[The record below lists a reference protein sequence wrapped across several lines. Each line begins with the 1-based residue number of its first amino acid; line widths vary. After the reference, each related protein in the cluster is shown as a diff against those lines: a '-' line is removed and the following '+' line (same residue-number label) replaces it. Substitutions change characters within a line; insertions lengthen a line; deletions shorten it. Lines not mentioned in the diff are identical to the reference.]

1 MSFIMNLIFCII
13 ALAPLQLNADWPQ
26 WRGPT
31 RDGNWYEPRFPLH
44 LPKDAKPLWKLPLG
58 GGYGGIAVANDKL
71 FVMDR
76 IKDGKENEPEE
87 FERIHCLE
95 PLTGKQLWLHSYKAA
110 YKKLDYGNGPRTTPT
125 IHQGKVYAF
134 GSIGDIHCL
143 DMNTGKVLWHRN
155 AVADFNAKYPTW
167 GYSSSP
173 LIDENRVLLQIG
185 GKPDACFIA
194 LDKDTGKEVW
204 RSGSD
209 RPGYASAQIFTVNNQ
224 KQIVWWSAQNAC
236 GLDPKTGSILWKS
249 PVGMDYDVAIADLIF
264 HEGVFLA
271 SDYWTGSKAI
281 ELAPAGPKVVWE
293 GKQLSMLMCSPL
305 VRDGYFYALDR
316 FRGIKCI
323 EAKTGKIMWENESV
337 TVRGTNPQASLVWV
351 GKRALIFNEKGELIL
366 AELSPKEFKLVD
378 KISVCGF
385 TWAHP
390 AFAQGCIF
398 ARTDKEIVAVQLF
411 KP

>member
-1 MSFIMNLIFCII
+1 MTYLLFLF
-13 ALAPLQLNADWPQ
+13 ALLPLQHNSDWPQ

-31 RDGNWYEPRFPLH
+31 RDGTWHEPQFPLH

-58 GGYGGIAVANDKL
+58 AGYGGIAVSNNKL
-71 FVMDR
+71 FVLDR
-76 IKDGKENEPEE
+76 IKSTKNNETEE
-87 FERIHCLE
+87 LERILCLD
-95 PLTGKQLWLHSYKAA
+95 PLTGKQLWLHAYNAA

-125 IHQGKVYAF
+125 IHQGKVYTF

-143 DMNTGKVLWHRN
+143 DINTGKVLWHRN
-155 AVADFNAKYPTW
+155 AVVDFNAKYPIW
-167 GYSSSP
+167 GYASSP

-185 GKPDACFIA
+185 AKPDGCFIA
-194 LDKDTGKEVW
+194 LNKDTGKEIW
-204 RSGSD
+204 RAGAD

-236 GLDPKTGSILWKS
+236 GLDPKTGSILWKFPLS
-249 PVGMDYDVAIADLIF
+249 MDYDVAIADLIF
-264 HEGVFLA
+264 HEGIFLA

-281 ELAPAGPKVVWE
+281 ELAPTGPNLAWE

-305 VRDGYFYALDR
+305 VKDGYFYALDR

-323 EAKTGKIMWENESV
+323 KAKTGKVLWENESV
-337 TVRGTNPQASLVWV
+337 TPRGTNPQASLVWV
-351 GKRALIFNEKGELIL
+351 GSKVLIFNEKGELIL
-366 AELSPKEFKLVD
+366 AEMNPKEFKLID
-378 KISVCGF
+378 KISVCDF

-390 AFAQGCIF
+390 AFAHGCIF

-411 KP
+411 KTKK